1 MRPPKGILI
10 VVCIVLMAGLAWA
23 GIANTKHNLSVTGP
37 GPIKA
42 VSETRI
48 CVFCHTPHG
57 ANPPVPLWN
66 HSLSSATYQVPSSSD
81 PQWSN
86 LLTTVG
92 QPDGDSKLCLSC
104 HDGTVAIGALVNM
117 PGPGRG
123 SGTVAMQG
131 VGPGGEMPSTAYGY
145 IGTNLKGT
153 HPVSIAM
160 NDQLIA
166 DKNACTVSGA
176 YTLQY
181 PTPPVRLRPTNATYN
196 GFPGKQI
203 TTPAGYTY
211 NAGVQCT
218 SCHDPHLE
226 TTDFLLTGTAS
237 GEPTKGH
244 PGNWSALCD
253 ACHPGV
259 CP

>member
-1 MRPPKGILI
+1 MRPSK
-10 VVCIVLMAGLAWA
+10 VVVLVGVFVLMAGIAWA
-23 GIANTKHNLSVTGP
+23 GIANTKHNLSVSGP
-37 GPIKA
+37 GTIKA
-42 VSETRI
+42 QFETRI

-81 PQWSN
+81 PQWAH
-86 LLTTVG
+86 LLSTVG

-104 HDGTVAIGALVNM
+104 HDGTVAIGQLVNM
-117 PGPGRG
+117 PGPG
-123 SGTVAMQG
+123 STGTVQMQG
-131 VGPGGEMPSTAYGY
+131 VGPGGEMPPSAYGY
-145 IGTNLKGT
+145 IGTDLRNT

-160 NDQLIA
+160 NDQLIG
-166 DKNACTVSGA
+166 DKNRCTVSGA
-176 YTLQY
+176 YQLQY
-181 PTPPVRLRPTNATYN
+181 PTPPVRLRPTNATYAGQPGVQCGNN
-196 GFPGKQI
+196 GEPC
-203 TTPAGYTY
+203 
-211 NAGVQCT
+211 GVQCT
-218 SCHDPHLE
+218 SCHDPHIE
-226 TTDFLLTGTAS
+226 STDFLLTGTAS